1 MKKNVLVLGGSYFV
15 GRVFTRLT
23 ERTGQYDLH
32 IVNRGTY
39 PLKIDTVTQY
49 ACDRHDSK
57 KLATSLPALNW
68 DAVVDFCAYEPG
80 DAASLLA
87 AIPGTVA
94 QYIYISTCS
103 VYEPSAP
110 SPKTEDSPLLA
121 AGGDDPGHMY
131 AYKKLVLE
139 REATE
144 VCVRDNTALTI
155 LRPAFIYGPLNY
167 APRESFYFNC
177 ILEKKPI
184 PSPTDATGR
193 FQFVYVK
200 DVAKMIMGCI
210 GNKAAYGEAYNLS
223 APECMDYGSFV
234 EVLANVHGRPLNLEP
249 VTVEEVYARNIPV
262 PFPLDSD
269 ELYSGDKISLLLSLR
284 YIPFAGGMRE
294 TYAIYMDAHAT

>member
-15 GRVFTRLT
+15 GRVFTRLA

-32 IVNRGTY
+32 IVNRGTC
-39 PLKIDTVTQY
+39 PLKLATVTQY
-49 ACDRHDSK
+49 ACDRRDSE
-57 KLATSLPALNW
+57 KLAGLLPALNW

-87 AIPGTVA
+87 AIPGTVS

-121 AGGDDPGHMY
+121 AGGEDPGRMY

-139 REATE
+139 REAAE
-144 VCVRDNTALTI
+144 ICARHNTALTI

-193 FQFVYVK
+193 FQFVHVK

-210 GNKAAYGEAYNLS
+210 GNNAAHGGAYNLS
-223 APECMDYGSFV
+223 APERVDYGSFI
-234 EVLANVHGRPLNLEP
+234 EVLAQAHGEPLVLEP
-249 VTVEEVYARNIPV
+249 VTVEQVYAQNIPV

-269 ELYSGDKISLLLSLR
+269 ELYSGGKISSLLGLG
-284 YIPFAGGMRE
+284 YIPFAEGMRE
-294 TYAIYMDAHAT
+294 TYTIYMNAHAT